1 MALLVILVL
10 VAAVVWMVSVPPP
23 GGSEQE
29 AEREGEQ
36 LAKEA
41 KYRELRELELD
52 LRTGKLSREDFRA
65 TDRALRAEAVE
76 LLRRI
81 DALGGPA
88 EPAAPARDR
97 GPSHTD
103 DPGAAARG
111 PVAGSARY
119 PGP

>member
-1 MALLVILVL
+1 MALLAILVL
-10 VAAVVWMVSVPPP
+10 VAAVAWLVIVPLR

-36 LAKEA
+36 IADLELAKEA
-41 KYRELRELELD
+41 KYREIRELELD

-81 DALGGPA
+81 DALGG
-88 EPAAPARDR
+88 ARDLQASDR
-97 GPSHTD
+97 PEELRASAPD
-103 DPGAAARG
+103 